1 MLFEWMEDGLQKEA
15 ANKVPLKAI
24 MAASLEFDERFA
36 KFANNPER
44 LEFAKADIVAMCHRV
59 ASEFGV
65 DGDVVADHLLKRLA
79 APMTEVET
87 TDPKRVDINTTI
99 GGEEGNKYKNWDVE
113 QKNDEVVSEMQD
125 FPYGGSIEEP
135 FKPGSMTGTITDG
148 PEYDVNNQ
156 GGAELAPYAEN
167 TTEKPSFGTSVD
179 MPVADG
185 VTTLSST
192 KESAGYVDIE
202 GDSLD
207 GTPPNGN
214 TPLNSDPLHDEWEK
228 EDAHPED
235 LAHEGEMGPEEL
247 LQKLLDSGY
256 SKEDILAVLD
266 NKMPNVTRPPMGES
280 APGGGQDP
288 WRV

>member
-87 TDPKRVDINTTI
+87 TDPKRVDIKTTI

-113 QKNDEVVSEMQD
+113 QKNDEIVSEMQD

-192 KESAGYVDIE
+192 EKTAMDDVDWAE
-202 GDSLD
+202 MQEEDRFN
-207 GTPPNGN
+207 PPGGMK
-214 TPLNSDPLHDEWEK
+214 LHDLTP
-228 EDAHPED
+228 EDEMHPED

-247 LQKLLDSGY
+247 LQRLLDSGY

-266 NKMPNVTRPPMGES
+266 NKMPEVTRPPMGES